1 MRRRVSTLLFIL
13 LGGVLMVLVCASV
26 WIVGAIFMGM
36 PSASERIGP
45 AAPSLD
51 PIQQSLLSIYL
62 LAQSSAL
69 DSPAGDP
76 SAVVD
81 LLVEEGDTATAVIDR
96 LSTAGVVQ
104 DSTLLRY
111 YMRYRG
117 FDVSVEVGRYLLHG
131 DMTVRQLAEALQT
144 AQPTVSMFTVL
155 EGWRAEEI
163 ATALSI
169 SSMNIDAS
177 EFMAIVHSRP
187 SDYLFLDSIPDPPS
201 LEGFLFPDT
210 YNIDPDATSND
221 VVDQMLANFEG
232 RVGPE
237 IQAAFESHDLTLH
250 QAVTLSSIIERE
262 AVVPEEQSVI
272 ASVFLNRLALGMN
285 LDADPTVQYAL
296 GLTEG
301 GWWKAGLTV
310 EDLEIDSPYNTYRY
324 PGLPPGPI
332 SNPGLSALQAV
343 AAPEDTPYLYFRALC
358 DDSGRHAFATT
369 FEEHLQNACP

>member
-1 MRRRVSTLLFIL
+1 
-13 LGGVLMVLVCASV
+13 MVLVCASV

>member
-13 LGGVLMVLVCASV
+13 LAGALMILACGSV
-26 WIVGAIFMGM
+26 WIVGSIFMGM
-36 PSASERIGP
+36 PSASERIGA
-45 AAPSLD
+45 AAPNLD

-62 LAQSSAL
+62 VAQSSDL

-76 SAVVD
+76 SAAID
-81 LLVEEGDTATAVIDR
+81 LLVEEGDTATAVIEQ
-96 LSTAGVVQ
+96 LSAAGVVK

-117 FDVSVEVGRYLLHG
+117 FDVSVEVGRYPLHG
-131 DMTVRQLAEALQT
+131 GMTIRQLAEALQS
-144 AQPTVSMFTVL
+144 AQPVASPFTVL

-169 SSMNIDAS
+169 SNPNIDSS
-177 EFMAIVHSRP
+177 EFMTIVHSRP
-187 SDYLFLDSIPDPPS
+187 GDYPFLQSIPDPPS
-201 LEGFLFPDT
+201 LEGYLFPDT
-210 YNIDPDATSND
+210 YNIDPDATASD

-232 RVGPE
+232 RVDLE
-237 IQAAFESHDLTLH
+237 IQEGIEAQGLTLH
-250 QAVTLSSIIERE
+250 QAVTLASIIERE
-262 AVVPEEQSVI
+262 AVVPEEQPMI

-296 GLTEG
+296 GLTEA
-301 GWWKAGLTV
+301 GWWKAGLTT

-324 PGLPPGPI
+324 AGLPPGPI
-332 SNPGLSALQAV
+332 ANPGLSALQAV

-358 DDSGRHAFATT
+358 DGSGRHAFATT

>member
-62 LAQSSAL
+62 LAQTSAL

-104 DSTLLRY
+104 DSALLRY

>member
-1 MRRRVSTLLFIL
+1 MRRRVSTLLFVL
-13 LGGVLMVLVCASV
+13 LAGALMVVVCASV

-76 SAVVD
+76 SAVID
-81 LLVEEGDTATAVIDR
+81 ILVEEGDTATAVIDR
-96 LSTAGVVQ
+96 LSAAGIVQ

-117 FDVSVEVGRYLLHG
+117 FDVGIEVGRYPLHG
-131 DMTVRQLAEALQT
+131 GMTVRQLAEALQT
-144 AQPTVSMFTVL
+144 AKPVVSMFTVL

-169 SSMNIDAS
+169 SNVNVDAS
-177 EFMAIVHSRP
+177 EFMALVHSLP
-187 SDYLFLDSIPDPPS
+187 SDYPFLHSIPDPPS
-201 LEGFLFPDT
+201 LEGYLFPDT
-210 YNIDPDATSND
+210 YNIDPDATASD
-221 VVDQMLANFEG
+221 VVDHMLANFED
-232 RVGPE
+232 RVGAE
-237 IQAAFESHDLTLH
+237 IQAGFESQGLTLH
-250 QAVTLSSIIERE
+250 QAVTLASIIERE
-262 AVVPEEQSVI
+262 AVVPEEQPVI

-301 GWWKAGLTV
+301 GWWKAGLTA

-324 PGLPPGPI
+324 EGLPPGPI
-332 SNPGLSALQAV
+332 ANPGLSALLAV
-343 AAPEDTPYLYFRALC
+343 ATPEDTPYLYFRALC
-358 DDSGRHAFATT
+358 DGSGRHAFATT

>member
-62 LAQSSAL
+62 LAQTSAL

-104 DSTLLRY
+104 DSALLRY

-169 SSMNIDAS
+169 SSMSIDAS
-177 EFMAIVHSRP
+177 EFMAIVHSRS
-187 SDYLFLDSIPDPPS
+187 SDYLFLQSIPDPPS
-201 LEGFLFPDT
+201 LEGYLFPDT
-210 YNIDPDATSND
+210 YNIDPDATAND

-237 IQAAFESHDLTLH
+237 IQAGFESHGLTLH